1 MAIPKDV
8 SARWSRTMN
17 RLAAWRATMGK
28 PSTAFI
34 AQPEPR
40 TIGSFARGK
49 QLTAGNFLFAGHLLQ
64 RPDTSMW
71 DLPTPEPAFAEA
83 LHGFGWLDD
92 IVAAGDAPARDCA
105 QQWLWA
111 WIDRFG
117 NGQGPGW
124 TPDLAGRRLIR
135 WISNALFLL
144 SGQEAQ
150 ASHEFHRSLATQTTF
165 LARRWNASAPGLP
178 RFEALTGLIYASTSL
193 EGMEPYFE
201 PALIALNRECADQID
216 TKGGLPTR
224 NPEELLEVFTLLT
237 WASVVMGQAGQQVS
251 DAHWHA
257 IKRIAP
263 TLRTLRHS
271 DGGLAR
277 FHGGGKGLEGRLD
290 HALANSGVKTR
301 KPDGLSMGFSRL
313 SAGRTSVIID
323 AAPPPQRRASGD
335 AHASTLAFEMTSGR
349 RPIIVSCGSGAN
361 FGLDWRRAGR
371 STPSHSTLTLSDQ
384 SSAQLETDRD
394 GHDYLVNGPKNV
406 PIDVSQ
412 SPEGHRFE
420 AGHDGYVADFGLTHV
435 RKLELSFDGRE
446 LAGEDML
453 LAVSATDKERFDA
466 RLDQTSLSGLP
477 FDVRFHLHPD
487 VDVSI
492 DMGGNAVSLALMSGE
507 VWLLRTEGC
516 DITVEASV
524 YLEKTRLKPRA
535 SKQVVLT
542 GRAQEHSTRV
552 RWSMTKPQDVPVGIR
567 DLAATGLDPV
577 EF

>member
-1 MAIPKDV
+1 MALPKTL
-8 SARWSRTMN
+8 SARWTRGMN
-17 RLAAWRATMGK
+17 RLVARRAALGR

-71 DLPTPEPAFAEA
+71 DLPTPEHAFAEA

-92 IVAAGDAPARDCA
+92 IVAAGDAPARAVA

-117 NGQGPGW
+117 SGQGPGW

-135 WISNALFLL
+135 WISHALFLL
-144 SGQEAQ
+144 SGQEAA
-150 ASHEFHRSLATQTTF
+150 ASHAFHRSLAMQTIF
-165 LARRWNASAPGLP
+165 LARRWKASAPGLP

-193 EGMEPYFE
+193 EGMERYFA
-201 PALIALNRECADQID
+201 PAVAGLDRECRDQID
-216 TKGGLPTR
+216 EQGGLPTR
-224 NPEELLEVFTLLT
+224 NPEELLEVFVLLT
-237 WASVVMGQAGQQVS
+237 WASLVMSQAGQQVN

-263 TLRTLRHS
+263 TLRTLRHA

-277 FHGGGKGLEGRLD
+277 FHGGGRGLEGHLD
-290 HALANSGVKTR
+290 HALANSGIKTR

-313 SAGRTSVIID
+313 SAGRTSVIVD
-323 AAPPPQRRASGD
+323 AAPPPERRASGD

-349 RPIIVSCGSGAN
+349 RPVIVNCGSGVN
-361 FGLDWRRAGR
+361 FGIEWRRAGR
-371 STPSHSTLTLSDQ
+371 STPSHSTMTLNDQ
-384 SSAQLETDRD
+384 SSAQLDPDGDNHEYLIKGPKSVPIEVSHTSD
-394 GHDYLVNGPKNV
+394 GHRL
-406 PIDVSQ
+406 
-412 SPEGHRFE
+412 E
-420 AGHDGYVADFGLTHV
+420 AGHDAYVEDYGLTHV
-435 RKLELSFDGRE
+435 RKLELSLDGRG

-453 LAVSATDKERFDA
+453 LAVSDADRQAFDA
-466 RLDQTSLSGLP
+466 ALDKTALEGLP
-477 FDVRFHLHPD
+477 FEIRFHLHPD

-507 VWLLRTEGC
+507 VWLLRSDGGEL
-516 DITVEASV
+516 TVEPSV
-524 YLEKTRLKPRA
+524 YLETTRLKPRA
-535 SKQVVLT
+535 TKQVVLT
-542 GRAQEHSTRV
+542 GRAREYATSL
-552 RWSMTKPQDVPVGIR
+552 RWSMAKPQDSPVGIR
-567 DLAATGLDPV
+567 DLVETGLDPV
-577 EF
+577 EL